1 MKEYAKFIGSQWEK
15 SAEFDDFFFLCVY
28 NKDNEIMLIEYVT

>member
-15 SAEFDDFFFLCVY
+15 SAEFDEFFLCVY